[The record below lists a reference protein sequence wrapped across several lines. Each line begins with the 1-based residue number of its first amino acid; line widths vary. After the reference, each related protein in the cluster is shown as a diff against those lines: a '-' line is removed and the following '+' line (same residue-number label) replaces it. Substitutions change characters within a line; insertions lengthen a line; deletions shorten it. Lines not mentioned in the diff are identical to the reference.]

1 MGAESREYNEEGVD
15 LTLIEEALMLTPAE
29 RVDELEALVNELEEI
44 RAFVEKD

>member
-1 MGAESREYNEEGVD
+1 MDVEPHEYNEEGVD
-15 LTLIEEALMLTPAE
+15 LTLIEDALMMTPAE